1 MDRNL
6 RVLEGDILFAELS
19 FNYETQT
26 AGWVWVTVFGS
37 ELLTGGFYASIP
49 LVTYQTQFSHAT
61 LTTFAEIESWDRS
74 FLKAQPAPPHIEGHP
89 EIIVIDYNDS
99 MTFVYDDVH
108 YRYVFNDPFAGI
120 ADIYSNFIENT
131 KELKFI
137 SGRNVNGDGT
147 ASSNS
152 FETNLNFCIAFS
164 NEHLNNPPTGFLKLS

>member
-6 RVLEGDILFAELS
+6 RVLSGDILFAQLS

-26 AGWVWVTVFGS
+26 AGSVWITIFGS
-37 ELLTGGFYASIP
+37 EALAGGFYASIP
-49 LVTYQTQFSHAT
+49 LVTYQTEFSHPL
-61 LTTFAEIESWDRS
+61 LTTFAAIEDWDHT
-74 FLKAQPAPPHIEGHP
+74 FLKAQSAAPHIEGHP

-99 MTFVYDDVH
+99 MLFVYDNVH
-108 YRYVFNDPFAGI
+108 YRYVFNSPFAGI

-147 ASSNS
+147 ASSDS

-164 NEHLNNPPTGFLKLS
+164 SQYLVNPPTGFLRLD